1 MCIIVNPIVLQFPP
15 QMVAILSNMLSA
27 SAKNITKNL
36 IGLAA
41 FYCNIVSRLFSNN

>member
-41 FYCNIVSRLFSNN
+41 FLLQHCESPIFK